1 MARGKENSKHIEA
14 LNDLSVS
21 ELVEVI
27 SAAQSLRTKK
37 IEEARLNL
45 VEEMRGKAKELGLSL
60 DDLMQRKGR
69 ASSAPTTGR
78 SSVAPKYEFE
88 SGLKWSGRGKMPKE
102 AAEAKRKH
110 GSLDKFLISAH

>member
-1 MARGKENSKHIEA
+1 MARGKEASKHLEA

-37 IEEARLNL
+37 IEEARVSL

-60 DDLMQRKGR
+60 EDLMPGKAR
-69 ASSAPTTGR
+69 ASSAQAGAR
-78 SSVAPKYEFE
+78 STVAAKYKFP
-88 SGLKWSGRGKMPKE
+88 SGKTWSGRGKLPKE
-102 AAEAKRKH
+102 AAELKHQH
-110 GSLDKFLISAH
+110 GSLDGYKIAS